1 MQARPVMIL
10 MLIEA
15 LRHRER
21 VANDARERVPVPVWL
36 TLGSWD
42 PSAQG
47 LRDWVTATIN
57 RDHPGLQRDFGPSVA
72 AQLFDSCRIALF
84 LDGLDEM
91 PDALRGQAI
100 DRLTSQAAGLRM
112 VITSRPEESD
122 PDRDLGPQLAYTA
135 VVELQPVDP
144 AIAAEYLLEGQIGA
158 TRQAWQD
165 VSEQLIAHPDGVLAR
180 TLNTP
185 LTLSLARA
193 AYITGDPRTLLTS
206 ELAEESALRGH
217 LLDKVLIAAYPD
229 LKEQDHAN
237 YWQLARSPNAGTTF
251 RGDSRSGLVVD
262 SGMDSGVANGACG
275 RARRRAGG
283 ESCTADHVRNRVPA
297 HIHAAVYDAECA
309 RVRAGPWAFGWLS
322 RPGCGMGRSTIF
334 DHSLAPVADSACSYP
349 ASEPVGRARRARC
362 WPSA

>member
-1 MQARPVMIL
+1 MRERGRTAVVVVRALVVLVLAIAVIVFILRGELAEDTQPNRAQVLSALLATALIVPAGWSWLWRHRRRAVARTSTRAQIDAAADKLAEQTLQTWAEQVVQRGIQTPAPVRVRWRWAPADVALPLEELAASPSLATDPNPILSEADEPTPISQVLSSGVVTRLHDDLYARLHHGKLVLLGGPGAGKTGAMIL

-122 PDRDLGPQLAYTA
+122 PRPR
-135 VVELQPVDP
+135 PRP
-144 AIAAEYLLEGQIGA
+144 A
-158 TRQAWQD
+158 
-165 VSEQLIAHPDGVLAR
+165 AR
-180 TLNTP
+180 LH
-185 LTLSLARA
+185 
-193 AYITGDPRTLLTS
+193 G
-206 ELAEESALRGH
+206 
-217 LLDKVLIAAYPD
+217 
-229 LKEQDHAN
+229 
-237 YWQLARSPNAGTTF
+237 
-251 RGDSRSGLVVD
+251 
-262 SGMDSGVANGACG
+262 G
-275 RARRRAGG
+275 R
-283 ESCTADHVRNRVPA
+283 
-297 HIHAAVYDAECA
+297 
-309 RVRAGPWAFGWLS
+309 
-322 RPGCGMGRSTIF
+322 
-334 DHSLAPVADSACSYP
+334 
-349 ASEPVGRARRARC
+349 
-362 WPSA
+362 

>member
-1 MQARPVMIL
+1 MQRGIQTPAPVRVRWRWAPADVALPLEELAASPSLATDPNPILSEADEPTPISQVLSSGVVTRLHDDLYARLHHGKLVLLGGPGAGDRIL

-122 PDRDLGPQLAYTA
+122 PDRDLGPLTRRSLNFNQSI
-135 VVELQPVDP
+135 LQS
-144 AIAAEYLLEGQIGA
+144 LLSIY
-158 TRQAWQD
+158 
-165 VSEQLIAHPDGVLAR
+165 S
-180 TLNTP
+180 
-185 LTLSLARA
+185 
-193 AYITGDPRTLLTS
+193 
-206 ELAEESALRGH
+206 
-217 LLDKVLIAAYPD
+217 K
-229 LKEQDHAN
+229 
-237 YWQLARSPNAGTTF
+237 ARSVP
-251 RGDSRSGLVVD
+251 L
-262 SGMDSGVANGACG
+262 G
-275 RARRRAGG
+275 RLGK
-283 ESCTADHVRNRVPA
+283 T
-297 HIHAAVYDAECA
+297 
-309 RVRAGPWAFGWLS
+309 
-322 RPGCGMGRSTIF
+322 
-334 DHSLAPVADSACSYP
+334 
-349 ASEPVGRARRARC
+349 
-362 WPSA
+362 